1 MNLVPLL
8 LRWSSLSR
16 GRVTGCL
23 LLLLGAGAGC
33 QREEIQVYTAR
44 KETPRAAPAPAAD
57 LHSHLPKA
65 RPQVTW
71 TLPKDWKESGA
82 GQMSV
87 ANFAIQDAG
96 GREAQ
101 VTVTPLARLAG
112 RDTEI
117 VNMWREQVGLEPLS
131 REEAVKQ
138 FEAIEVGGEKGNL
151 FQIEGKPQG
160 GSGPARIV
168 TAMVHRPDASW
179 FYKLAGDAAL
189 VEAQKP
195 AFIEFLKS
203 IRIKEAASPPET
215 PAETTS
221 KANWTVPGQ
230 WKELPAG
237 QMQLAKF
244 AVTQRGSAKAEV
256 SVSIFPNDTGG
267 TLANVNR
274 WRQQIGL
281 PVLKDGELSSVA
293 SPLDPSAPG
302 AILVDMKSDSKQLLG
317 AIVPR
322 DGRYWFYKLMGD
334 AEAVAPEKE
343 SFVAFVKSKP

>member
-1 MNLVPLL
+1 M
-8 LRWSSLSR
+8 
-16 GRVTGCL
+16 
-23 LLLLGAGAGC
+23 
-33 QREEIQVYTAR
+33 
-44 KETPRAAPAPAAD
+44 
-57 LHSHLPKA
+57 PKA
-65 RPQVTW
+65 RPQASW

-87 ANFAIQDAG
+87 ASFTIQDAG
-96 GREAQ
+96 GHEAQ
-101 VTVTPLARLAG
+101 VTITPLAQLAG

-117 VNMWREQVGLEPLS
+117 VNMWREQVGLEPLN
-131 REEAVKQ
+131 REDVAKQ

-168 TAMVHRPDASW
+168 TAMVHRPDSSW

-203 IRIKEAASPPET
+203 IRLKESASPGET
-215 PAETTS
+215 PAETAP

-230 WKELPAG
+230 WKEMPAG
-237 QMQLAKF
+237 QMQVAKF
-244 AVTQRGSAKAEV
+244 SVPPRGSAKAEV
-256 SVSIFPNDTGG
+256 FVSVFPSDTGG

-274 WRQQIGL
+274 WRKQVGL
-281 PVLKDGELSSVA
+281 AEVKESELSSVV
-293 SPLDPSAPG
+293 SPLDPAAPG

-322 DGRYWFYKLMGD
+322 DGRYWFYKLLGD

-343 SFVAFVKSKP
+343 SFVVFAKSKP